1 MTNGTINQELFND
14 VFDYLYEVTG
24 NQFDRNSKF
33 LQNKFQ
39 NLVNQGYKYEHFK
52 SVIDKKWTDWKDT
65 PYRVYVRP
73 ETLFGYN
80 FQKYLH
86 EQRSTTNVQKLHNA
100 VQKAKSA
107 FGGLDKK

>member
-1 MTNGTINQELFND
+1 MTDRPINDDLFND
-14 VFDYLYEVTG
+14 VFDYLYQITG
-24 NQFDRNSKF
+24 TESDRTSKF
-33 LQNKFQ
+33 LQNKVQ

-52 SVIDKKWTDWKDT
+52 AVIDKKWADWKNT

-86 EQRSTTNVQKLHNA
+86 EQRTASTVQKLHNA
-100 VQKAKSA
+100 VQEAKSA